1 MKAKFFVAIYRLIQY
16 QPYYDKFRKYRKYIM
31 KTMAK
36 IKTQLLSTFLV
47 AGFISCSQQTE
58 MPNSPLSLD
67 VLWNTPGFN
76 SPESVLLSGDTSFLY
91 VSNVGGEGD
100 VHDGNGYISKLAKD
114 GKVITEKW
122 ATGIDAPK
130 GMALHDDKLYVTD
143 IDKLIEIDVAT
154 GAILQ
159 SIPVP
164 EAKFLNDIAY
174 VPSLGVLFSDSG
186 SRSLYLYDGDEMSRW
201 LQDDLLK
208 GVNGLHFD
216 GKNVLVVTMSDGHLL
231 SLDPN
236 SKALDIIAS
245 GIKNADGIKVLQ
257 DGSYFV
263 SGWPGQL
270 YHVSKSGITTL
281 LQDTS
286 EEEILMND
294 FELEGNIIYMANYK
308 PGTVQAI
315 KLTLSH
321 VR

>member
-1 MKAKFFVAIYRLIQY
+1 
-16 QPYYDKFRKYRKYIM
+16 M

-36 IKTQLLSTFLV
+36 IKTLLLSTFLV

-58 MPNSPLSLD
+58 MPNSPPSLD

-76 SPESVLLSGDTSFLY
+76 SPESVLLSGDASFLY
-91 VSNVGGEGD
+91 VSNVGGEGGE
-100 VHDGNGYISKLAKD
+100 HDGNGFISKLAKD

-130 GMALHDDKLYVTD
+130 GMALHGDKLYVTD
-143 IDKLIEIDVAT
+143 IDKLIEIDVVT

-159 SIPVP
+159 FIPVP
-164 EAKFLNDIAY
+164 EAKFLNDIVY
-174 VPSLGVLFSDSG
+174 VPGLGVLFSDSG
-186 SRSLYLYDGDEMSRW
+186 SRSLYLYDGDKISRW

-216 GKNVLVVTMSDGHLL
+216 GENILVVTMSDGHLL

-263 SGWPGQL
+263 SGWTGQL

-315 KLTLSH
+315 KLTQ
-321 VR
+321 